1 MYKRI
6 LVTLDG
12 SEFAERVLP
21 HVEALAAKFGSLVVL
36 LRATNPD
43 RSLIVPAAG
52 TMRAAGPVTDLIPI
66 AEAER
71 RAASLY
77 LDGIMQQL
85 KGRNLTVE
93 YEVVQGDAAG
103 AIVEAA
109 GRLRADLIAMTT
121 HGEGGLGRLV
131 FGSVADAVLRKA
143 SSPVLLV
150 RVNETRTTPQ
160 AE

>member
-21 HVEALAAKFGSLVVL
+21 HVEALAAKFGSVVVL
-36 LRATNPD
+36 VRATTPD
-43 RSLIVPAAG
+43 RSLIIPAAG
-52 TMRAAGPVTDLIPI
+52 AMRAGGPTTDPITI
-66 AEAER
+66 AEAEQ

-85 KGRNLTVE
+85 TGRNLTVE

-121 HGEGGLGRLV
+121 HGEGGLRRLV
-131 FGSVADAVLRKA
+131 FGSVADAVLHRA
-143 SSPVLLV
+143 SCPILLV
-150 RVNETRTTPQ
+150 RVHE
-160 AE
+160 A

>member
-6 LVTLDG
+6 LVALDG

-52 TMRAAGPVTDLIPI
+52 TMRAEGPVTDLIPI

-71 RAASLY
+71 RAASMY
-77 LDGIMQQL
+77 LAGIAQQL
-85 KGRNLTVE
+85 TDRNLTVE
-93 YEVVQGDAAG
+93 YEVVQGDAAE

-109 GRLRADLIAMTT
+109 GRLHADLIAMTT
-121 HGEGGLGRLV
+121 HGEGGFGRLI

-143 SSPVLLV
+143 RCPVLLV
-150 RVNETRTTPQ
+150 RVHEPRTAPQ
-160 AE
+160 A